1 MDSILEMAEAKLGE
15 RGKRILKA
23 VTRFNN
29 NNNNSIN

>member
-29 NNNNSIN
+29 NNNNSID